1 MFVAS
6 NQKKTQ
12 ETGTQNKTNH
22 IKIKENFTQ
31 VVTSVQQIPHAL
43 IPKVEKE
50 LKLLDP
56 NIKETGIK
64 PTYWVNGL
72 IVEKPNG
79 KLQTCLKP

>member
-22 IKIKENFTQ
+22 IKIIGNFTQ
-31 VVTSVQQIPHAL
+31 VATPVQRIPHAL